1 MRSALAW
8 LLTAPLALVGSQI
21 AHDAAYL
28 GAEPDDDR
36 RSHLLESTGH
46 GYLAE
51 VAKPTALIA
60 VALCLAAL
68 ALYYVLRAAR
78 RPARAARGGA
88 VRRSCPWL
96 RSCSRSTSSASS
108 THGQLPLRALLEP
121 PILLG
126 LVLQLP
132 FALLAY
138 GVAWLL
144 LRATEALVRALG
156 GEWRDVSSARRRSP
170 RAPLAVLLPR
180 TRVRARGYTGRGPP
194 LAA

>member
-1 MRSALAW
+1 MRRLLAW
-8 LLTAPLALVGSQI
+8 SLTAPLALVGSQL

-28 GAEPDDDR
+28 GAEPDNDR

-60 VALCLAAL
+60 VAACLAAL
-68 ALYYVLRAAR
+68 AVYFHYVRR
-78 RPARAARGGA
+78 GGRPARLGA
-88 VRRSCPWL
+88 VPFAFVPVAAFLLQEHLERLLHTGSFPFML
-96 RSCSRSTSSASS
+96 
-108 THGQLPLRALLEP
+108 LLER

-126 LVLQLP
+126 LLLQLP

-138 GVAWLL
+138 ALASVL
-144 LRATEALVRALG
+144 LRATEALARALAG
-156 GEWRDVSSARRRSP
+156 AWRVVSLRGPASERG
-170 RAPLAVLLPR
+170 PLAVLLPR

-194 LAA
+194 LGV

>member
-1 MRSALAW
+1 MRGALAW
-8 LLTAPLALVGSQI
+8 LLTAPLALVGSQL

-51 VAKPTALIA
+51 MAKPTALIA

-68 ALYYVLRAAR
+68 AVHYGYLRR
-78 RPARAARGGA
+78 GGRPARPGAAPFAFVPVGA
-88 VRRSCPWL
+88 FVLQEHLER
-96 RSCSRSTSSASS
+96 
-108 THGQLPLRALLEP
+108 LLHDGSFPFTVLFEG

-126 LVLQLP
+126 LALQLP

-138 GVAWLL
+138 GVALLL
-144 LRATEALVRALG
+144 LRATEALARALAG
-156 GEWRDVSSARRRSP
+156 GWHGLSLPGVPSARL
-170 RAPLAVLLPR
+170 AHAVLLPR

-194 LAA
+194 LGV

>member
-1 MRSALAW
+1 MRRLLAW
-8 LLTAPLALVGSQI
+8 SLTAPLALVGSQL

-60 VALCLAAL
+60 VGGLPGSRSPCTSTTCDAA
-68 ALYYVLRAAR
+68 AG
-78 RPARAARGGA
+78 PARLGA
-88 VRRSCPWL
+88 VPFALVPVAAFLLQEHLERL
-96 RSCSRSTSSASS
+96 LH
-108 THGQLPLRALLEP
+108 HGSFPFRLLLER

-138 GVAWLL
+138 ALAWVL
-144 LRATEALVRALG
+144 LRATEALARALAG
-156 GEWRDVSSARRRSP
+156 GWRERLVARRRLGARP
-170 RAPLAVLLPR
+170 TDVLLPR
-180 TRVRARGYTGRGPP
+180 ARVRARGYTGRGPP
-194 LAA
+194 LSA